1 MATTASPTQRVFF
14 VRNPATVSRVIAG
27 ETLVVPICSGVGD
40 MEAVYTFNGP
50 GAQLWDLL
58 EQRLSAEELA
68 AWLIRNFE
76 VAPEVARADVQTFVD
91 DLKQT
96 GLLKSVPMPG
106 DVEFWQTAKN
116 FKSGHRSKGAND

>member
-1 MATTASPTQRVFF
+1 MAITASPTQRVLL

-40 MEAVYTFNGP
+40 MEAVYTFNAL

-58 EQRLSAEELA
+58 EQKLSAEELV
-68 AWLIRNFE
+68 AWLTQNFE
-76 VAPEVARADVQTFVD
+76 VAPEAARTDVQIFVD

-96 GLLKSVPMPG
+96 GLLMSAPMPS
-106 DVEFWQTAKN
+106 DVGILADSEEFQVAPQE
-116 FKSGHRSKGAND
+116 

>member
-1 MATTASPTQRVFF
+1 MATTASPMQRVIL

-40 MEAVYTFNGP
+40 MEAIYTFNAL

-58 EQRLSAEELA
+58 EQKLSAEDLVI
-68 AWLIRNFE
+68 WLTQNCG
-76 VAPEVARADVQTFVD
+76 VTPEVARTDVQIFVD

-96 GLLKSVPMPG
+96 GLLTSVSMSG
-106 DVEFWQTAKN
+106 DVGILADSEEFQVA
-116 FKSGHRSKGAND
+116 AQE

>member
-58 EQRLSAEELA
+58 EQKPSAEELVT
-68 AWLIRNFE
+68 WLTRNFE

-91 DLKQT
+91 DLKET
-96 GLLKSVPMPG
+96 GLLMSVPMPG
-106 DVEFWQTAKN
+106 PVGILADSEEFQV
-116 FKSGHRSKGAND
+116 GPQE